1 MIMFYLIMILW
12 YASQNT
18 HANRVVLV
26 FVHIVVLNHSWSREV
41 TNMWWL
47 IFPYSGGSCSLHIDF
62 LTSITSWYFFY
73 DLLVKLT
80 CKSISQTCIYFLLLY
95 YFVGV
100 YWMLF
105 IYCVVELTL
114 LLFIIFR
121 CITLFYQVIFIG
133 LLEPALL
140 IVINAIM
147 LCLVSAPHLLNLY

>member
-1 MIMFYLIMILW
+1 
-12 YASQNT
+12 
-18 HANRVVLV
+18 
-26 FVHIVVLNHSWSREV
+26 
-41 TNMWWL
+41 
-47 IFPYSGGSCSLHIDF
+47 
-62 LTSITSWYFFY
+62 
-73 DLLVKLT
+73 
-80 CKSISQTCIYFLLLY
+80 
-95 YFVGV
+95 
-100 YWMLF
+100 MLF